1 MTRICRPRM
10 LVLAL
15 LLSLGSPSFAHG
27 QESIRHSFQSLAG
40 QVVAEFQ
47 RATDGIRKPHFD
59 IRRRDTFPDVNAEMV
74 GMLKFEMKP
83 KDEAGRHPVV
93 CVFGY
98 PEGRW
103 RFWKAFPEL
112 ASPRPTW
119 PAARAWCQE
128 ISAR

>member
-1 MTRICRPRM
+1 MRRICRPRM

-83 KDEAGRHPVV
+83 KDEAGGHPVGGV
-93 CVFGY
+93 LGY
-98 PEGRW
+98 RESRGG
-103 RFWKAFPEL
+103 FLKALHEP
-112 ASPRPTW
+112 SSDRPTLT
-119 PAARAWCQE
+119 Q
-128 ISAR
+128 

>member
-59 IRRRDTFPDVNAEMV
+59 IRRRDTFPDVNSQM
-74 GMLKFEMKP
+74 GGKPKFEMKP
-83 KDEAGRHPVV
+83 KDEVGCPPGV
-93 CVFGY
+93 CVLGDRR
-98 PEGRW
+98 GQW
-103 RFWKAFPEL
+103 
-112 ASPRPTW
+112 
-119 PAARAWCQE
+119 
-128 ISAR
+128 

>member
-1 MTRICRPRM
+1 MTRLWRPRM

-15 LLSLGSPSFAHG
+15 LLSLGSSSFADG

-59 IRRRDTFPDVNAEMV
+59 IRRRGTFPDVNAEMV

-83 KDEAGRHPVV
+83 KGQGGGGPGRGGVRD
-93 CVFGY
+93 FR
-98 PEGRW
+98 GRGGGV
-103 RFWKAFPEL
+103 RRLHRVPPHRRVSE
-112 ASPRPTW
+112 
-119 PAARAWCQE
+119 
-128 ISAR
+128 

>member
-1 MTRICRPRM
+1 MTRLWRPRM

-15 LLSLGSPSFAHG
+15 LLSLGSSSFADG

-74 GMLKFEMKP
+74 GMLGGALAVFFAHVDAGLEKRLT
-83 KDEAGRHPVV
+83 EA
-93 CVFGY
+93 
-98 PEGRW
+98 
-103 RFWKAFPEL
+103 L
-112 ASPRPTW
+112 
-119 PAARAWCQE
+119 
-128 ISAR
+128 

>member
-10 LVLAL
+10 LMLAL

-83 KDEAGRHPVV
+83 KDEAGGHPGLRG
-93 CVFGY
+93 FRY
-98 PEGRW
+98 RRGRGW
-103 RFWKAFPEL
+103 FPEAL
-112 ASPRPTW
+112 HELP
-119 PAARAWCQE
+119 
-128 ISAR
+128 SAR

>member
-59 IRRRDTFPDVNAEMV
+59 IRRRDTVPDVNAEMV
-74 GMLKFEMKP
+74 GMLKVEMKP
-83 KDEAGRHPVV
+83 KDEAGGGP
-93 CVFGY
+93 
-98 PEGRW
+98 GRW
-103 RFWKAFPEL
+103 GFWYREGPGGVVKGLPEL
-112 ASPRPTW
+112 SPR
-119 PAARAWCQE
+119 RA
-128 ISAR
+128 SR

>member
-1 MTRICRPRM
+1 MTRLWRPRM

-15 LLSLGSPSFAHG
+15 LLSLGSSSFADG

-83 KDEAGRHPVV
+83 KDEAGGHPVG
-93 CVFGY
+93 CRFGY
-98 PEGRW
+98 RQGRGGIG
-103 RFWKAFPEL
+103 KALHEPPSGTPNL
-112 ASPRPTW
+112 
-119 PAARAWCQE
+119 ARAGSWD
-128 ISAR
+128 

>member
-1 MTRICRPRM
+1 MRRICRPRM

-83 KDEAGRHPVV
+83 KDEAGGEPALCALRYFQGPGRFV
-93 CVFGY
+93 
-98 PEGRW
+98 EG
-103 RFWKAFPEL
+103 FPE
-112 ASPRPTW
+112 T
-119 PAARAWCQE
+119 
-128 ISAR
+128 

>member
-59 IRRRDTFPDVNAEMV
+59 IRRRGTFPDVNAEMV

-83 KDEAGRHPVV
+83 KDEVGGQPGGCGFGEPV
-93 CVFGY
+93 GQ
-98 PEGRW
+98 W
-103 RFWKAFPEL
+103 RMLKALHEL
-112 ASPRPTW
+112 PSDRPHST
-119 PAARAWCQE
+119 
-128 ISAR
+128 

>member
-27 QESIRHSFQSLAG
+27 QERIRHSFQSLAG

-59 IRRRDTFPDVNAEMV
+59 IRRRDTFPDVNAEMG

-83 KDEAGRHPVV
+83 KDEGGGAPGVG
-93 CVFGY
+93 VFRY
-98 PEGRW
+98 REGRGG
-103 RFWKAFPEL
+103 FLKGFPE
-112 ASPRPTW
+112 
-119 PAARAWCQE
+119 
-128 ISAR
+128 